1 MATPRIFVSS
11 TCYDLQEV
19 RFQLRNF
26 INEYGYESVLSEFDD
41 IFYSYDKHVQDSCLE
56 EIPKC
61 QLFILV
67 VGNNYGSF
75 YHKESQLN
83 KTPDS
88 VTLKEFRR
96 ALDHNISKHIFIN
109 KYVDYDYK
117 NYKRALDK
125 DILRYFKENDVND
138 NEVTTVRL
146 KIKEHFDN
154 KYHFPNDTYKYVFY
168 FLEIVYE
175 LNEGNAISIFES
187 FNDIKDS
194 LKKQW
199 AGLIYEALTKKQ
211 NIVSNEIHSLN
222 SKIDSIEKNILK
234 ILQAKHFE
242 DDEKISFNVSSIVK
256 EVNIEQLE
264 QLQEKVQVLLYHIL
278 NEEIHNSYGDY
289 YTEKR
294 IFFKQKSNYELV
306 KKWLQ
311 DLGHILKSYKWSRY
325 INVENLFIGFPILKT
340 IQSSQ
345 DVIYKN
351 VLELSN
357 IYNSISEEDKD
368 SFVNT
373 VCQYID
379 NNYENPKEL
388 LSKSIIDEDADLPF

>member
-1 MATPRIFVSS
+1 M
-11 TCYDLQEV
+11 
-19 RFQLRNF
+19 
-26 INEYGYESVLSEFDD
+26 
-41 IFYSYDKHVQDSCLE
+41 
-56 EIPKC
+56 
-61 QLFILV
+61 
-67 VGNNYGSF
+67 
-75 YHKESQLN
+75 
-83 KTPDS
+83 
-88 VTLKEFRR
+88 
-96 ALDHNISKHIFIN
+96 
-109 KYVDYDYK
+109 
-117 NYKRALDK
+117 
-125 DILRYFKENDVND
+125 
-138 NEVTTVRL
+138 
-146 KIKEHFDN
+146 
-154 KYHFPNDTYKYVFY
+154 
-168 FLEIVYE
+168 
-175 LNEGNAISIFES
+175 
-187 FNDIKDS
+187 
-194 LKKQW
+194 
-199 AGLIYEALTKKQ
+199 
-211 NIVSNEIHSLN
+211 N